1 MSIHLPVLIM
11 IGISLVACVTPD
23 GGNANAKPTTVQI
36 SGPAPSQL
44 KLDVRPAPKLVG
56 TGADA
61 SKSAL
66 EFIDWAAASTV
77 DQHEDGR
84 AAIAAAT
91 ANDAIAQAL
100 ADEAFRLA
108 SVDHSRA
115 LIALSVLGELR
126 NPVGQVALN
135 KFVNQD
141 LPSKGTEVE
150 GVILEQE
157 ALASL
162 EAKAVQGLAYMN
174 NGTAI
179 EQTLQVI
186 ARHPSRIVRAAAIE
200 AYFFNNGDNADT
212 RGTLSQYI
220 RKDELIFQD
229 RPRRVAAETD
239 AQFNAKLEAYLKLHP
254 EVVPPAPE
262 TGGASDLPKLDPVT
276 PGLPPL
282 R

>member
-1 MSIHLPVLIM
+1 MSIYLPLIL
-11 IGISLVACVTPD
+11 IGITLVACGTPD
-23 GGNANAKPTTVQI
+23 AAGNANGKPSTVQV

-44 KLDVRPAPKLVG
+44 KFDVRPAPKLAG

-61 SKSAL
+61 RNAAL

-84 AAIAAAT
+84 AAIAAAS

-100 ADEAFRLA
+100 ADEAFRLVT
-108 SVDHSRA
+108 VDHGRA

-126 NPVGQVALN
+126 NPVGQAALN

-157 ALASL
+157 SLASL
-162 EAKAVQGLAYMN
+162 EAKAVQGLAYMK
-174 NGTAI
+174 NGTSI

-200 AYFFNNGDNADT
+200 AYLFNNGDNADT
-212 RGTLSQYI
+212 RGILSQYI

-229 RPRRVAAETD
+229 RPRRVAAETE
-239 AQFNAKLEAYLKLHP
+239 AQFNAKLEVYLKAHP

-262 TGGASDLPKLDPVT
+262 SGAAGDLPKLDPVV
-276 PGLPPL
+276 PGLPPI